1 LAIISTIGTNA
12 NCGSNWM
19 GQAFF
24 SLFQTRNFYFAT
36 LAGLVCFAFAALLAS
51 FSYRYVELPFL
62 QLRRKYVAEDAAT
75 MGNALRSDPDSRP
88 PEDGTCTAWRALRP
102 VALGLPKPV

>member
-1 LAIISTIGTNA
+1 MTEVTISARPNASIQRRRRGNWLAIISTIGTNS

-75 MGNALRSDPDSRP
+75 MGNALRSDPRLS
-88 PEDGTCTAWRALRP
+88 TS
-102 VALGLPKPV
+102 

>member
-1 LAIISTIGTNA
+1 
-12 NCGSNWM
+12 M

-75 MGNALRSDPDSRP
+75 MGNALRSDPRLS
-88 PEDGTCTAWRALRP
+88 TS
-102 VALGLPKPV
+102 